1 MNVRAL
7 DRTCLPHRLL
17 ARAVCRVPRYT
28 ILSGWC
34 PAISFPTLGVTP

>member
-7 DRTCLPHRLL
+7 DRTCLPRRLL
-17 ARAVCRVPRYT
+17 ARAVAVEPRYT